1 MKPAFLRGA
10 TAVITG
16 AGSGIGRATALTFA
30 RHGATLVLAA
40 RRPEALVEVA
50 ACEHLGA
57 RALAVPTD
65 VAVQQLVAAALAFG
79 SGLAI
84 GLAIL
89 INKRAAG
96 PSAALRPCRWP
107 PTSRLSSSICWATS
121 TGRTRYCPTSG
132 GRAGRAGGRYLGVV
146 APG

>member
-1 MKPAFLRGA
+1 MKPAFLRG
-10 TAVITG
+10 
-16 AGSGIGRATALTFA
+16 ATALTFA

-40 RRPEALVEVA
+40 RRPDALAEVAA

-65 VAVQQLVAAALAFG
+65 VADAVAVQQLVAALAFG

-84 GLAIL
+84 W

-96 PSAALRPCRWP
+96 PSAALRTCRWP

-132 GRAGRAGGRYLGVV
+132 GRAGRAGARYLGVV